1 MSNAAD
7 YKQFLIELR
16 QLCVKHGMQISAY
29 GYDNLMFSRLLKNE
43 EPIQRYET
51 LDAFD
56 EQDALDYEH

>member
-1 MSNAAD
+1 
-7 YKQFLIELR
+7 
-16 QLCVKHGMQISAY
+16 MQISAY